1 MPVFAHAG
9 TYRCVSLDYPPL
21 IYKDSDSRVKGFAVD
36 IVSGVFKN
44 MGHTIEVEIYP
55 WARSLEM
62 LKTGERDCIFTIFHS
77 SEREQFLDFSAEA
90 IVPQAVYFYTR
101 KDAGVVFNGDFSSLE
116 GMRIGTVRKI
126 NYGPRFEEVRHK
138 LRLDEA
144 YELEQSMKKLL
155 IGRIDLFPSNY
166 YSASYLL
173 KLPRNKEIAEK
184 ILQLPF
190 AIDVVPSH
198 LAFAKSKNWICYV
211 IVLIKNSGTSFHL
224 VATGICSSSMNL
236 KTHQS
241 CFVFYSRSIEM
252 CFNRRSNLQKI
263 VLAEIWLH
271 DS

>member
-1 MPVFAHAG
+1 MGVGVTQKFLLTLLLGILLPLSAHAD

-21 IYKDSDSRVKGFAVD
+21 IYKDVDKRVKGFAVD
-36 IVSGVFKN
+36 IVSTVFKN
-44 MGHTIEVEIYP
+44 LGHSLQVEIYP

-62 LKTGERDCIFTIFHS
+62 VRTGERDCIFTIFQS
-77 SEREQFLDFSAEA
+77 REREQFLDFSRES
-90 IVPQAVYFYTR
+90 IVPQVVYFYTR

-184 ILQLPF
+184 ILQLPI

-198 LAFAKSKNWICYV
+198 LAFAKSKKLGLLRDRFDQEFRHFVSSGRYRDL
-211 IVLIKNSGTSFHL
+211 LIKYELENSPELLRF
-224 VATGICSSSMNL
+224 
-236 KTHQS
+236 
-241 CFVFYSRSIEM
+241 
-252 CFNRRSNLQKI
+252 LQQKY
-263 VLAEIWLH
+263 
-271 DS
+271 

>member
-1 MPVFAHAG
+1 MKQGYRLALLMCMLMPAFAHAG

-198 LAFAKSKNWICYV
+198 LAFAKSKKLDLLRDRFDQEFRHFVSSGRYRDL
-211 IVLIKNSGTSFHL
+211 LIKYELENAPELLRF
-224 VATGICSSSMNL
+224 
-236 KTHQS
+236 
-241 CFVFYSRSIEM
+241 
-252 CFNRRSNLQKI
+252 LQQKY
-263 VLAEIWLH
+263 
-271 DS
+271 